1 MRSAHDVRRVGRES
15 VKVFL
20 KSRLYIYTHVSF
32 ISEQLFIHRL
42 RNYIYRGLN
51 AATRL
56 ITLKVGDSGKNG
68 WFQN

>member
-1 MRSAHDVRRVGRES
+1 MRSPHDVRRVARES

-20 KSRLYIYTHVSF
+20 KSRLYTSF
-32 ISEQLFIHRL
+32 ISKQLFIHRL
-42 RNYIYRGLN
+42 GIYIYLELI

-68 WFQN
+68 

>member
-1 MRSAHDVRRVGRES
+1 MRSAHDVRRVARES

-20 KSRLYIYTHVSF
+20 KIRLHIHVSF

-42 RNYIYRGLN
+42 GNYIYRGLN